1 MPDSASAARR
11 CLITGA
17 TSGLGRAMA
26 VQLRRRGDR
35 VAITGRRESMLRELE
50 AELNDLGAHAPSPG
64 PAGEGRGGGESKI
77 IALHGS
83 VDDPSCVAAHYARI
97 KERWG
102 GLDLAILNAGIGGRN
117 DAREF
122 AAATY
127 ARTFATNVHGV
138 CHWLEAIIPGMIAQR
153 SGVIAG
159 ISSPGGW
166 RGFPGVGPYCASK
179 AALSTLLESVRI
191 DLRGTGIE
199 VITICPG
206 YVKSE
211 MTANNQASHMPFLLE
226 TSDGAARILRG
237 IDRRRRLVHFP
248 KPLTWPLRH
257 IIAHLPG
264 WLFDPLAAKYGRP

>member
-26 VQLRRRGDR
+26 VQLGRRGDR
-35 VAITGRRESMLRELE
+35 VAITGRRQSLLDEVEQEVRQAGAADVLS
-50 AELNDLGAHAPSPG
+50 LG
-64 PAGEGRGGGESKI
+64 
-77 IALHGS
+77 GS
-83 VDDPSCVAAHYARI
+83 VDDPQCVADHSAQIHRQ
-97 KERWG
+97 WG
-102 GLDLAILNAGIGGRN
+102 GLDLAILNAGIGGSN

-166 RGFPGVGPYCASK
+166 RGFPGVGPYSASK

-191 DLRGTGIE
+191 DLRGTGVE
-199 VITICPG
+199 VVTVCPG

-211 MTANNQASHMPFLLE
+211 MTAWNDPGHMPYLLE
-226 TSDGAARILRG
+226 TEDGAARILRG
-237 IDRRRRLVHFP
+237 IDARKRLVHFP
-248 KPLTWPLRH
+248 WPLTWPLRH
-257 IIAHLPG
+257 IVAHLPG
-264 WLFDPLAAKYGRP
+264 WIFDPLAGKYGKP